1 MDLSII
7 IVNWNSKD
15 YLKKCIELILCHT
28 HDINFEIIVIDSAS
42 YDGCGEMLRQVYPCV
57 QFVQNHQN
65 LGFAKANN
73 KAFQFSKGKSLLFL
87 NPDTEVED
95 NSIVVLYKH
104 LNSLP
109 DAGIVG
115 ARLLNSDRSIQTS
128 CIQSFPDILNQ
139 VLDMEV
145 LRKRFP
151 RWKLWGMSSLID
163 NVSMPSEVES
173 VSGACLMIK
182 REVFEK
188 VGMFS
193 NDFFMYS
200 EDIDLCFKVRK
211 RGLKNFYIP
220 DAIVVHHGG
229 TSSAQS
235 NVSTFSSVMQVESQC
250 RFFRKTRSETYCY
263 QYRLALFAS
272 SVIRLAFLFP
282 ALHLYKKR
290 GETHW
295 IQGAIQKWEARLR
308 WTLGLERWSKKY

>member
-1 MDLSII
+1 
-7 IVNWNSKD
+7 
-15 YLKKCIELILCHT
+15 
-28 HDINFEIIVIDSAS
+28 
-42 YDGCGEMLRQVYPCV
+42 V
-57 QFVQNHQN
+57 QFVQNNQN

-73 KAFQFSKGKSLLFL
+73 KAFPFSKGKSLLFL

-95 NSIVVLYKH
+95 NSIVVLYKR

-115 ARLLNSDRSIQTS
+115 AKLLNSDRSIQTS

-139 VLDMEV
+139 LIDMEV

-151 RWKLWGMSSLID
+151 RWKLWGMSSLIND
-163 NVSMPSEVES
+163 VSMPSEVES

-188 VGMFS
+188 VGLFS

-200 EDIDLCFKVRK
+200 EDIDLCFKVRQ

-235 NVSTFSSVMQVESQC
+235 NVSTFSSVMQVESLC

-282 ALHLYKKR
+282 ALHLYKRR